1 MTGLVE
7 QLQENAANTDAALQV
22 QLDELKAKAAQSR
35 ALQSR
40 ASSLEYNLE
49 KAEDQLVQAD
59 AQFETLKAR
68 LAQFHDQSANWWG
81 ISSPTSNVTV
91 VSPPDYTI
99 LLALEAAIADYDT
112 RVRKILLERIAAAK
126 RELKEFQ
133 RQLTS

>member
-7 QLQENAANTDAALQV
+7 QLQENAATTDAALQV
-22 QLDELKAKAAQSR
+22 QLDELKAKAAEARS
-35 ALQSR
+35 LQSR

-49 KAEDQLVQAD
+49 KSEDQLVQAD
-59 AQFETLKAR
+59 AQFEGLKAK
-68 LAQFHDQSANWWG
+68 LAQFREQSASWWG

-91 VSPPDYTI
+91 TSPPDYTI
-99 LLALEAAIADYDT
+99 LLALEAAVADYSN

-126 RELKEFQ
+126 KELKEFQ